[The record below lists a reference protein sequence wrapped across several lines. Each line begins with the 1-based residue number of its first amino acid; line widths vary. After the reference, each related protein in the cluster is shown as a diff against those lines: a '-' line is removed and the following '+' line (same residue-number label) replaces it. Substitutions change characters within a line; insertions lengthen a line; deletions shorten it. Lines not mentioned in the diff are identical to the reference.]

1 MCGRQKYLRLY
12 KLDLRVTWDKL
23 KYTYCGIRHRDT
35 CPSHRGLFL
44 FTLASDVKEVKW
56 SMFLFGIRVE
66 EWDLRCVKKMSLL
79 FGCHWA
85 DCDVIS
91 VNHYS
96 NLYNLSGS
104 NILMTTN

>member
-1 MCGRQKYLRLY
+1 
-12 KLDLRVTWDKL
+12 
-23 KYTYCGIRHRDT
+23 
-35 CPSHRGLFL
+35 
-44 FTLASDVKEVKW
+44 
-56 SMFLFGIRVE
+56 MFLFGIRIE